1 MPAKKPKE
9 DISKRRAALRE
20 EHAVAVRERI
30 QTTQLVERL
39 QKFALGDKNVKM
51 TAAQIKATEMLL
63 DKSVPNLAS
72 IKHEVDSKS
81 VTFLISTEAEEP
93 QQSV

>member
-1 MPAKKPKE
+1 MATRKLKE
-9 DISKRRAALRE
+9 DISKRREALRE

>member
-1 MPAKKPKE
+1 M
-9 DISKRRAALRE
+9 RE

>member
-1 MPAKKPKE
+1 MAAKKPKE
-9 DISKRRAALRE
+9 ELSKRREALRE
-20 EHAVAVRERI
+20 EHAIAVRERI

-39 QKFALGDKNVKM
+39 QKFALGDSKVKM

-63 DKSVPNLAS
+63 DKTVPNLAS

-93 QQSV
+93 QQG

>member
-1 MPAKKPKE
+1 MATKKPKE
-9 DISKRRAALRE
+9 TISKRREALRE
-20 EHAVAVRERI
+20 EHAIAVRERI

-51 TAAQIKATEMLL
+51 TPAQIKATEMLL

-81 VTFLISTEAEEP
+81 VTFLISTEAEE
-93 QQSV
+93 QG